1 MGTALSQDGSD
12 RYALQIMS
20 AATVK
25 FEQLAE
31 PADWAI
37 AHQKMALTNTTFA
50 VMCLRHKASPR
61 THSS

>member
-1 MGTALSQDGSD
+1 
-12 RYALQIMS
+12 MS